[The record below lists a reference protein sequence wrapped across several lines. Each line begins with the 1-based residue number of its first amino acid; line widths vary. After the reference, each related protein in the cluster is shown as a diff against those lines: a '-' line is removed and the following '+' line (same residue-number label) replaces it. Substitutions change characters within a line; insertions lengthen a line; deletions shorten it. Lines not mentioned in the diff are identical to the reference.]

1 MLPRKRWNVLNSAEN
16 ISIVDVLLENRNLTT
31 DHLRDF
37 RLSEK
42 LYDPFLL
49 KDMDI
54 AVDRIISAMRR
65 EEKMPLFYL
74 KS

>member
-65 EEKMPLFYL
+65 EEKIVVFG
-74 KS
+74 K